1 LKKMYV
7 FEILLT
13 FSQKNGSVGRRRN
26 TRRRGGRLLN
36 AKQWHYKLPS
46 LQGVESGAGALTLS
60 RHYDSSCAHVKCIH
74 HQIIFLNR
82 VTLDVFPPRLDVF

>member
-1 LKKMYV
+1 MYSSNNAVDVLKKMYV

-26 TRRRGGRLLN
+26 IHGAGRLLN

-46 LQGVESGAGALTLS
+46 LQGERVEVGADTLT
-60 RHYDSSCAHVKCIH
+60 
-74 HQIIFLNR
+74 
-82 VTLDVFPPRLDVF
+82 TLRQQLRPCQMYTPPNHISK